1 MVNSYD
7 EIKNEVQEFINKFE
21 NDNELITVLDKYYK
35 GTQILLSGLHHKPK
49 FMFIGINPGAGYY
62 KHNNGE
68 KVKKLGIQKK
78 LEYSYKDF
86 NYALARNT
94 RMLFQLAN
102 CTEYL
107 DNSVKTNHFFFATT
121 KETEL
126 YKMLSHFK
134 HLKVYN
140 KSKTWIDKIVSI
152 VQPEIIICE
161 GKSAFDRF
169 SKNKE
174 CKIIVNGNVYY
185 AKYEKIHI
193 IGYKRRFSDI
203 IDIEKVAKLI
213 NEKLKETTITKE

>member
-1 MVNSYD
+1 MKNSYD
-7 EIKNEVQEFINKFE
+7 ELKSEVQEFINKFE
-21 NDNELITVLDKYYK
+21 NDNELTTGLDKYYK
-35 GTQILLSGLHHKPK
+35 GTQILLSGLHNKPK

-68 KVKKLGIQKK
+68 KVKKLEIQKK

-86 NYALARNT
+86 KYALARNT
-94 RMLFQLAN
+94 RKLFQLAN

-107 DNSVKTNHFFFATT
+107 ENSVKTNHFFFATT

-126 YKMLSHFK
+126 YKLLSHLK
-134 HLKVYN
+134 HLKVYSR
-140 KSKTWIDKIVSI
+140 SKTWVDKIVAI

-161 GKSAFDRF
+161 GKSSFDRF
-169 SKNKE
+169 LKNNE
-174 CKIIVNGNVYY
+174 CQITVNGNVSY
-185 AKYEKIHI
+185 AKYGEVHI

-213 NEKLKETTITKE
+213 NEKLKETTPTK

>member
-1 MVNSYD
+1 MENSYN

-21 NDNELITVLDKYYK
+21 NDKELTTILDKYYK

-49 FMFIGINPGAGYY
+49 FMFIGINPGAGYF
-62 KHNNGE
+62 KSNGK
-68 KVKKLGIQKK
+68 KVMKLGIQEK
-78 LEYSYKDF
+78 LEYTYKQY

-94 RMLFQLAN
+94 RNLFELAG
-102 CTEYL
+102 CSKYL
-107 DNSVKTNHFFFATT
+107 ENSVKTNQFFFATA

-134 HLKVYN
+134 HLKIYN
-140 KSKTWIDKIVSI
+140 KSKTWVDKIVSI

-169 SKNKE
+169 SKNKD
-174 CKIIVNGNVYY
+174 CQIIVNGNVYY
-185 AKYEKIHI
+185 TKYEKIHI

-213 NEKLKETTITKE
+213 NEKLKETKLTKE